1 MKTQT
6 PIKRTAH
13 RLVAA
18 LAIATAFAAT
28 GAWAEDWPVSENTT
42 LTEDT
47 TVDALTVDDGVTLDL
62 NGYKLYCT
70 SLAGSGTI
78 TSTSADLTTPSG
90 TVTWITKFG
99 TENATQNGLVRTGTN
114 PNATTPANLF
124 NDFNGGAAPGSSEN
138 NESKRLLATTDNLP
152 LAVTYDFGDGTP
164 KKVNAYKMVAVR
176 AGNSSNHVRC
186 PKTWTFEGSNGNDEW
201 TPLHSADNVSWK
213 ASGSSP
219 KEFSFSNDTAYRYYR
234 ITFTASSDGVG
245 SNKYLEVNQL
255 EYFGPGELHV
265 NVPAGSEA
273 TVGSLKISGNMKVV
287 KDGEGRLNGVTGIGS
302 STFPGVLEVNA
313 GTVYVADDFKLGTA
327 ADGTLTINGGTVE
340 VNSSKATHIG
350 ASSGKT
356 GTVNLNGGI
365 LKTKRLVNPTG
376 IGKVNFDGGT
386 LQANN
391 ADDNGLFGSNVAVT
405 INAGGGT
412 IDSGNFAVKVPAAIS
427 GTGAMRFKGGN
438 TITHNA
444 ASTYTGGT
452 TIELGTK
459 ISTSNTTA
467 KNTILGGLV
476 IDGKRQLKDAT
487 GIEVFGYSSA
497 LTDPD
502 DLAHVT
508 LVNCGTGSGKRI
520 SDKKIVVDFVLPV
533 WELAA
538 DANWSEL
545 VATYGAPDADAI
557 VRIASS
563 GRHTL
568 TIDTDVTVSQIV
580 FSGTNPDVVV
590 NTGATVTTDT
600 ITFGDSGSNYL
611 KNDGVIVLNG
621 TATTLL
627 PFHNDS
633 RGAYYINNGGRVNVS
648 RVTTGSTTPGLVPE
662 GANQFVCVGVN
673 GMYDVSAVANNTA
686 SVRLAEGATIAN
698 GGNNTIS
705 PTAKQVPQLILDG
718 DAQAKIFR
726 SFGLTGKGDP
736 TRLDLGEHT
745 LKIFGG
751 ESTYSFF
758 LYNTTVSGTG
768 KVFVE
773 SGKLA
778 TYGNTHGD
786 SWSLEIGTSGYF
798 ALANTP
804 SGNTL
809 TVGDFV
815 NNGKDDSDSGA
826 GALVVKGTLTP
837 GNNVKKLT
845 LADGSTVKATATKKQ
860 TVTTTFAVSGTGDK
874 TITIDASAIDA
885 ETLKAAKETGI
896 PVLTVPA
903 VPSGVTWS
911 VTGAAVGGT
920 RAKWSE
926 NTLRLYPPIGLMVI
940 FQ

>member
-1 MKTQT
+1 MKT
-6 PIKRTAH
+6 PIKQTAH
-13 RLVAA
+13 RLAA
-18 LAIATAFAAT
+18 VLAIFTAFATT
-28 GAWAEDWPVSENTT
+28 GAWAEDWTVSENTT
-42 LTEDT
+42 LTADT
-47 TVDALTVDDGVTLDL
+47 TVDALTVEEGFTLDL

-70 SLAGSGTI
+70 SLDGSGTI
-78 TSTSADLTTPSG
+78 TSTSDDLTSPSG
-90 TVTWITKFG
+90 AVTWITKFG

-114 PNATTPANLF
+114 PNTTTPANLF
-124 NDFNGGAAPGSSEN
+124 NDFNGGVAPGSN
-138 NESKRLLATTDNLP
+138 VNDESKRLLATTDNLP

-176 AGNSSNHVRC
+176 ADHSTNNVRC

-201 TPLHSADNVSWK
+201 TPLHSTNNVSW

-234 ITFTASSDGVG
+234 ITFTESSDGVG
-245 SNKYLEVNQL
+245 SNKFLELNQL

-265 NVPAGSEA
+265 NVPAGAEA
-273 TVGSLKISGNMKVV
+273 TVESLTISGNMKVV

-302 STFPGVLEVNA
+302 DKFPGVLEVNA
-313 GTVYVADDFKLGTA
+313 GTVYVDADFKLGTT
-327 ADGTLTINGGTVE
+327 ADGTLTINGGMVE

-350 ASSGKT
+350 ANSGKT

-365 LKTKRLVNPTG
+365 LKTKRLVNLKGGTG
-376 IGKVNFDGGT
+376 RVNFDGGT

-391 ADDNGLFGSNVAVT
+391 ADNNGLFGNNVTVT
-405 INAGGGT
+405 VNERGGT
-412 IDSGNFAVKVPAAIS
+412 IDSGNNAVKVPAAIS

-444 ASTYTGGT
+444 ASTYNGGT

-459 ISTSNTTA
+459 IVTSDADA
-467 KNTILGGLV
+467 KAAILGNLV
-476 IDGKRQLKDAT
+476 IDGKTKTADEN
-487 GIEVFGYSSA
+487 GIVVFEYSGLADEDIS
-497 LTDPD
+497 TPD
-502 DLAHVT
+502 YR
-508 LVNCGTGSGKRI
+508 NCGPGTTIYRDGDTLK
-520 SDKKIVVDFVLPV
+520 VDFVLLV

-538 DANWSEL
+538 DTTWSDL
-545 VATYGAPDADAI
+545 VATYGAPAADVI
-557 VRIASS
+557 VSIESS

-600 ITFGDSGSNYL
+600 ITFASGSNYL
-611 KNDGVIVLNG
+611 KNDGVVVLNG
-621 TATTLL
+621 TATTSL

-648 RVTTGSTTPGLVPE
+648 SVTTGSNTPGLVPE
-662 GANQFVCVGVN
+662 GTNQFVCVGVN

-698 GGNNTIS
+698 GGSTIS
-705 PTAKQVPQLILDG
+705 PTAGQVPQLILDG
-718 DAQAKIFR
+718 DAQAKNHR
-726 SFGLTGKGDP
+726 SFGLTLNGP
-736 TRLDLGEHT
+736 ETRLDLGEHT

-751 ESTYSFF
+751 GDTYSFF
-758 LYNTTVSGTG
+758 LYNTTVSGAG

-786 SWSLEIGTSGYF
+786 RWSLEIGTSGYF

-815 NNGKDDSDSGA
+815 NNGTDDSDSGA

-837 GNNVKKLT
+837 GNAIKKLT
-845 LADGSTVKATATKKQ
+845 LADGSTIKASATQVQ
-860 TVTTTFAVSGTGDK
+860 TVTTAFSASGT
-874 TITIDASAIDA
+874 ITVDASGITKEQLDA
-885 ETLKAAKETGI
+885 GNVA
-896 PVLTVPA
+896 VLTVP
-903 VPSGVTWS
+903 SSFNTSSVTWNVS
-911 VTGAAVGGT
+911 GEQIAGT
-920 RAKWSE
+920 RAKWRTDGTTK
-926 NTLRLYPPIGLMVI
+926 TLYLCKPTGLMVI
-940 FQ
+940 FR

>member
-1 MKTQT
+1 MKT
-6 PIKRTAH
+6 PIKQTAH
-13 RLVAA
+13 RLAA
-18 LAIATAFAAT
+18 VLAIITAFAAT
-28 GAWAEDWPVSENTT
+28 GAWAADWTVSENTT
-42 LTEDT
+42 LTVDT
-47 TVDALTVDDGVTLDL
+47 TVDALTVEEGVTLDL

-78 TSTSADLTTPSG
+78 TSTSDDLTSPSG
-90 TVTWITKFG
+90 AVTWITKFG

-124 NDFNGGAAPGSSEN
+124 NDFNGEAAPGSGEN
-138 NESKRLLATTDNLP
+138 NDSKRLLATTDNLP

-176 AGNSSNHVRC
+176 ADHSTNNVRC
-186 PKTWTFEGSNGNDEW
+186 PNTWTFEGSNGNDEW

-213 ASGSSP
+213 AGSSP

-265 NVPAGSEA
+265 NVPAGAEA
-273 TVGSLKISGNMKVV
+273 TVESLTISGNMKVV

-302 STFPGVLEVNA
+302 DTFPSVFEVNA
-313 GTVYVADDFKLGTA
+313 GTVDVAEDFKLGTT

-365 LKTKRLVNPTG
+365 LKTKRLTNLNGGT
-376 IGKVNFDGGT
+376 GKVNFDGGM

-391 ADDNGLFGSNVAVT
+391 TDNNGLFGNNVTVT
-405 INAGGGT
+405 VNELGGT
-412 IDSGNFAVKVPAAIS
+412 IDSGNNAVKVPAAIS

-444 ASTYTGGT
+444 ASTYNGGT

-459 ISTSNTTA
+459 IITSNETA
-467 KNTILGGLV
+467 KNTILANLA
-476 IDGKRQLKDAT
+476 IDGKTRTADEN
-487 GIEVFGYSSA
+487 GIVVFEYSG
-497 LTDPD
+497 LTDEDVPTTP
-502 DLAHVT
+502 VYK
-508 LVNCGTGSGKRI
+508 NCGTGTTIYRDGDTIK
-520 SDKKIVVDFVLPV
+520 VNFVLPI
-533 WELAA
+533 WELTA
-538 DANWSEL
+538 DATWSSL
-545 VATYGAPDADAI
+545 VETYGAPAADAI
-557 VRIASS
+557 VRIAPS

-568 TIDTDVTVSQIV
+568 TIDTDVTVAQLA
-580 FSGTNPDVVV
+580 FTGTNPDVVV

-600 ITFGDSGSNYL
+600 INFGGSGSNYL
-611 KNDGVIVLNG
+611 RNDGVVVLNG
-621 TATTLL
+621 TATTSL

-648 RVTTGSTTPGLVPE
+648 RVTTGSNTPGLVPE
-662 GANQFVCVGVN
+662 GTNQFVCVGVN
-673 GMYDVSAVANNTA
+673 GMYDVSAVENNTA

-698 GGNNTIS
+698 GGERIS
-705 PTAKQVPQLILDG
+705 PAVTQVPQLILDG

-726 SFGLTGKGDP
+726 SFGLTLNGP
-736 TRLDLGEHT
+736 ETRLDLGEHT

-751 ESTYSFF
+751 GDTYSFF
-758 LYNTTVSGTG
+758 LYSTTVSGTG

-798 ALANTP
+798 VVGGTP

-815 NNGKDDSDSGA
+815 NNGTDVSESGA

-837 GNNVKKLT
+837 GNDIKRLT
-845 LADGSTVKATATKKQ
+845 LADGATVKASVTKKQ
-860 TVTTTFAVSGTGDK
+860 TVTTAFSASGT
-874 TITIDASAIDA
+874 ITVDASGITKEQLDA
-885 ETLKAAKETGI
+885 GNVA
-896 PVLTVPA
+896 VLTVP
-903 VPSGVTWS
+903 SSFNTSSVTWNVS
-911 VTGAAVGGT
+911 GEQISGT
-920 RAKWSE
+920 RWKWRTDGTTQ
-926 NTLRLYPPIGLMVI
+926 TLYVGKPIGLMVI
-940 FQ
+940 FR

>member
-1 MKTQT
+1 MKTPT
-6 PIKRTAH
+6 RRTAH
-13 RLVAA
+13 RLAA
-18 LAIATAFAAT
+18 VLAIATAFAAT
-28 GAWAEDWPVSENTT
+28 GAWAEDWTVSESTT
-42 LTEDT
+42 LTADT
-47 TVDALTVDDGVTLDL
+47 TVDALTVEEGVTLDL

-78 TSTSADLTTPSG
+78 TSTSTDLTSPDTDG
-90 TVTWITKFG
+90 THVTWSWLKDSDG
-99 TENATQNGLVRTGTN
+99 TSVG
-114 PNATTPANLF
+114 TPANGSAAALF
-124 NDFNGGAAPGSSEN
+124 NDDYSSWMGDNRLRLGG
-138 NESKRLLATTDNLP
+138 TVNLQP
-152 LAVTYDFGDGTP
+152 FTVCYDFGEDTP
-164 KKVNAYKMVAVR
+164 AVVNQYKITN
-176 AGNSSNHVRC
+176 G
-186 PKTWTFEGSNGNDEW
+186 GSG
-201 TPLHSADNVSWK
+201 
-213 ASGSSP
+213 GSYRNRSP
-219 KEFSFSNDTAYRYYR
+219 YIWDFDASNDGDIWVNLHNVEKNKYDDIWSEIKQTKTYAFENTTAYRYYR
-234 ITFTASSDGVG
+234 IVFKKTGTSD
-245 SNKYLEVNQL
+245 LELKQL
-255 EYFGPGELHV
+255 EYFNTNPGELHV
-265 NVPAGSEA
+265 NVPAGAEA
-273 TVGSLKISGNMKVV
+273 TVGSLTISGNMKVV

-302 STFPGVLEVNA
+302 NTFPGVLEVNA
-313 GTVYVADDFKLGTA
+313 GTVYVDEDFKLGTT

-340 VNSSKATHIG
+340 VNSIKAMHIG

-365 LKTKRLVNPTG
+365 LKTKRLVNLTG
-376 IGKVNFDGGT
+376 ATGRVNFDGGT

-391 ADDNGLFGSNVAVT
+391 TDNNGLFGNKVVVT
-405 INAGGGT
+405 VNERGGT
-412 IDSGNFAVKVPAAIS
+412 IDSGNIAVTVPAAIS

-459 ISTSNTTA
+459 IVTSNETA
-467 KNTILGGLV
+467 KNTILANLA
-476 IDGKRQLKDAT
+476 IDGRSQFAEADD
-487 GIEVFGYSSA
+487 IEVFQYTTGG
-497 LTDPD
+497 LTNSYIANVNKVYCGSDTSVEVSD
-502 DLAHVT
+502 D
-508 LVNCGTGSGKRI
+508 G
-520 SDKKIVVDFVLPV
+520 KKILVDFKLPI
-533 WELAA
+533 WELTA
-538 DANWSEL
+538 DATWSSL
-545 VATYGAPDADAI
+545 VETYGAPDADVI

-563 GRHTL
+563 GGYTL

-600 ITFGDSGSNYL
+600 ITFASGSNYL

-621 TATTLL
+621 TATTSL

-648 RVTTGSTTPGLVPE
+648 SVTTGSTTPGLVPE
-662 GANQFVCVGVN
+662 GTNQFVCVGVD

-698 GGNNTIS
+698 GDSTIS

-718 DAQAKIFR
+718 DAQAKNYR
-726 SFGLTGKGDP
+726 SFGLTLNGSE

-751 ESTYSFF
+751 GDTYSFF

-815 NNGKDDSDSGA
+815 NNGTDSSDSGA
-826 GALVVKGTLTP
+826 GALVVKGALTP
-837 GNNVKKLT
+837 GNAIKKLT
-845 LADGSTVKATATKKQ
+845 LADGATVKATGTAQ
-860 TVTTTFAVSGTGDK
+860 TVSTTFSASGT
-874 TITIDASAIDA
+874 ITVDASGITKEQLDA
-885 ETLKAAKETGI
+885 GNVA
-896 PVLTVPA
+896 VLTVP
-903 VPSGVTWS
+903 SSFNTSSVTWNVS
-911 VTGAAVGGT
+911 GEQIAGT
-920 RAKWSE
+920 RAKWRTDGTIQ
-926 NTLRLYPPIGLMVI
+926 TLYLCKPIGLMVI
-940 FQ
+940 FR

>member
-1 MKTQT
+1 MKTPTKQ
-6 PIKRTAH
+6 TAH
-13 RLVAA
+13 RLAA
-18 LAIATAFAAT
+18 VLAIATAFAAT
-28 GAWAEDWPVSENTT
+28 GAWAEDWTVSENTT
-42 LTEDT
+42 LTADT
-47 TVDALTVDDGVTLDL
+47 TVDALTVESGVTLDL

-78 TSTSADLTTPSG
+78 TSTSDDLTSPSG
-90 TVTWITKFG
+90 AVTWITKFG

-124 NDFNGGAAPGSSEN
+124 NDFNGEAAPGSGEN
-138 NESKRLLATTDNLP
+138 NDSKRLLATTDNLP

-176 AGNSSNHVRC
+176 ADHSTNYVRC

-201 TPLHSADNVSWK
+201 TPLHSTNNVSWK

-245 SNKYLEVNQL
+245 SNKYLELNQL

-265 NVPAGSEA
+265 NVPAGAEA
-273 TVGSLKISGNMKVV
+273 TVESLTISGNMKVV
-287 KDGEGRLNGVTGIGS
+287 KDGEGRLNGVAGIGS
-302 STFPGVLEVNA
+302 NTFPGVLEVNA
-313 GTVYVADDFKLGTA
+313 GTVYVDADFKLGTA

-365 LKTKRLVNPTG
+365 LKTKRLVNLTG
-376 IGKVNFDGGT
+376 GTGRVNFDGGT

-391 ADDNGLFGSNVAVT
+391 TDNNGLFGNNVTVT
-405 INAGGGT
+405 VNERGGT
-412 IDSGNFAVKVPAAIS
+412 IDSGNNAVKVPAPI
-427 GTGAMRFKGGN
+427 TGAGAMTFKGGN

-459 ISTSNTTA
+459 IVTSDADA
-467 KNTILGGLV
+467 KAAILGNLA
-476 IDGKRQLKDAT
+476 IDGKTKTADEN
-487 GIEVFGYSSA
+487 GIVVFEYSG
-497 LTDPD
+497 
-502 DLAHVT
+502 LADEDVPT
-508 LVNCGTGSGKRI
+508 LDYKNCGLGTTIYRDGDTLK
-520 SDKKIVVDFVLPV
+520 VDFVLPV

-538 DANWSEL
+538 DTTWSDL
-545 VATYGAPDADAI
+545 VATYGAPAADAI

-568 TIDTDVTVSQIV
+568 TIDEDVTVSQIV

-600 ITFGDSGSNYL
+600 INFGGSGSNYL

-621 TATTLL
+621 TATTSL

-662 GANQFVCVGVN
+662 GTNQFVCVGVN

-698 GGNNTIS
+698 GGNTIS

-718 DAQAKIFR
+718 DAQAKNYR
-726 SFGLTGKGDP
+726 SFGLTLNGP
-736 TRLDLGEHT
+736 ETRLDLGEHT

-751 ESTYSFF
+751 GDTYSFF
-758 LYNTTVSGTG
+758 LYSTTVSGTG

-815 NNGKDDSDSGA
+815 NNGTDDSDSGA

-837 GNNVKKLT
+837 GNAIKKLT
-845 LADGSTVKATATKKQ
+845 LADGSTVKATGTAQ
-860 TVTTTFAVSGTGDK
+860 TVSTTFSASGT
-874 TITIDASAIDA
+874 ITADASGITKEQLDA
-885 ETLKAAKETGI
+885 GNVA
-896 PVLTVPA
+896 VLTVPSSFNTSS
-903 VPSGVTWS
+903 VKWNVSGEQI
-911 VTGAAVGGT
+911 AGT
-920 RAKWSE
+920 RAKWRTDGTTQ
-926 NTLRLYPPIGLMVI
+926 TLYLCKPIGLMVI
-940 FQ
+940 FR